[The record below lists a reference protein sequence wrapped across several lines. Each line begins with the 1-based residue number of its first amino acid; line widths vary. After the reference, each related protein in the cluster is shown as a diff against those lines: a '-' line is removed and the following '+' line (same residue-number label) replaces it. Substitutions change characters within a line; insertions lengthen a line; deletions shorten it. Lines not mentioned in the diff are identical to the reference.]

1 MKTDNSFFSPNR
13 PVFMSGPEQPAPQES
28 VPMETPL
35 EKANREAT
43 DVIRTTENK
52 AKDLLQ
58 SDNPQKRAWGH
69 QLQKAID
76 AQDPLRKRILE
87 RQNQNRVLAEQVKS
101 QFNTALAG
109 IAKREEALPATEK
122 TAKKEDETKP
132 AEEHTK
138 RPEELNLMIAKDL
151 LKTVYTKAITN
162 LNQLVEKENAN
173 MVKQSGRKDVVS
185 DRLYTPYEDRM
196 TASLRSP
203 NLVRLY
209 DEIDRL
215 YANPGNTVQEIR
227 TTTRKIESLANESKF
242 TETINTDKILTY
254 FRFVANIE
262 GKEGKNEGET
272 RIAQKIDGNREPL
285 ASAPIGS
292 SWEITNGEGV
302 SFKIT
307 KNVKE
312 KYSVAI
318 TGINEKSARTYAA
331 LAKDFNYVLP
341 EDRRPQAAPT
351 AVAARERTPAQERG
365 RVATEAEAVIN
376 KDEKGPTTK
385 EYPDNFDYA
394 EKIMIANLISRT
406 KIENFPL
413 QTELFGKKYEI
424 TRKMRGPTP
433 HYKIEETT

>member
-162 LNQLVEKENAN
+162 LNQLVEKENA
-173 MVKQSGRKDVVS
+173 
-185 DRLYTPYEDRM
+185 
-196 TASLRSP
+196 
-203 NLVRLY
+203 
-209 DEIDRL
+209 
-215 YANPGNTVQEIR
+215 
-227 TTTRKIESLANESKF
+227 
-242 TETINTDKILTY
+242 
-254 FRFVANIE
+254 
-262 GKEGKNEGET
+262 
-272 RIAQKIDGNREPL
+272 
-285 ASAPIGS
+285 
-292 SWEITNGEGV
+292 
-302 SFKIT
+302 
-307 KNVKE
+307 
-312 KYSVAI
+312 
-318 TGINEKSARTYAA
+318 
-331 LAKDFNYVLP
+331 
-341 EDRRPQAAPT
+341 
-351 AVAARERTPAQERG
+351 
-365 RVATEAEAVIN
+365 
-376 KDEKGPTTK
+376 
-385 EYPDNFDYA
+385 
-394 EKIMIANLISRT
+394 
-406 KIENFPL
+406 
-413 QTELFGKKYEI
+413 
-424 TRKMRGPTP
+424 
-433 HYKIEETT
+433 

>member
-1 MKTDNSFFSPNR
+1 MKTNNNSFFGLNR
-13 PVFMSGPEQPAPQES
+13 LVFMGDPEQPAPQES
-28 VPMETPL
+28 VPTETPL
-35 EKANREAT
+35 EKANREAA
-43 DVIRTTENK
+43 DVIRATEDK
-52 AKDLLQ
+52 AQELMQ
-58 SDNPQKRAWGH
+58 SKNPRARAWGH
-69 QLQKAID
+69 QLKNEID
-76 AQDPLRKRILE
+76 KQNPLRKRILDK
-87 RQNQNRVLAEQVKS
+87 QNQNKVLADNLKW
-101 QFNTALAG
+101 QFKDALER
-109 IAKREEALPATEK
+109 IAKRESALPATEK
-122 TAKKEDETKP
+122 TAKKEEKNEST
-132 AEEHTK
+132 AVN
-138 RPEELNLMIAKDL
+138 PEELNILVAKDL